1 MRRGLWRG
9 AHPTARRIAILLAAT
24 GSTIAFVLFLTGAI
38 GGSKDADLYGRV
50 PLPGKRMLDL
60 PAGKVA
66 LYYEERVTLN
76 DDDSLDVPDG
86 LVVVARRELRRVHS
100 EHSTPNA
107 INLDGRSLREF
118 GKLELPTAG
127 RYQVRARSK
136 EGGSNSPAVT
146 LGKGQIES
154 VKRAG
159 IRAAIAEGAGLLAA
173 LLVLLAWRRPEEEPP
188 AGGVAAADGAGTSI
202 RV

>member
-60 PAGKVA
+60 PAGEVA

-76 DDDSLDVPDG
+76 DDDSLNVPDG
-86 LVVVARRELRRVHS
+86 LVVVAKRELRRVRS
-100 EHSTPNA
+100 ERSTPNA

-118 GKLELPTAG
+118 GKLELPVAG
-127 RYQVRARSK
+127 RYRVRARAKQS
-136 EGGSNSPAVT
+136 GSSSPAVT
-146 LGKGQIES
+146 LGKGQLES

-159 IRAAIAEGAGLLAA
+159 IRAGIAEGAGLLLA
-173 LLVLLAWRRPEEEPP
+173 LAVLLAWPRPEGDTPAPPP
-188 AGGVAAADGAGTSI
+188 ASGTPTSI